1 MSSKIRSF
9 LLEFETD
16 EVGKLARKNA
26 KNKKALIK
34 AFSDTSDIVR
44 ERALIAAID
53 VADPEVVTDV
63 SKALSDDV
71 QDVRI
76 AAAQALAY
84 YHQPRTIPTLFKGLQ
99 DESTWVRSHCAVGL
113 SKLMNGPI
121 WARLPTEDVEKLVE
135 DFPEMADDDIAIA
148 ITKP

>member
-9 LLEFETD
+9 LLDFETD

-26 KNKKALIK
+26 KNKEALIK

-53 VADPEVVTDV
+53 LADPEVVTDV
-63 SKALSDDV
+63 SKALTDDV

-76 AAAQALAY
+76 AAAQALAFY
-84 YHQPRTIPTLFKGLQ
+84 QQPRTIPVLFRGLQ
-99 DESTWVRSHCAVGL
+99 DDDPVAVIVLVLILGIIIAAVVAAVVL
-113 SKLMNGPI
+113 GY
-121 WARLPTEDVEKLVE
+121 RLL
-135 DFPEMADDDIAIA
+135 A
-148 ITKP
+148 